1 MSSKKFFNQ
10 YSWKALEPFQLCL
23 IMLMVLLPL
32 GLMAQIGS
40 TVSNVAK
47 GKTARQSSGGDP
59 ARGSASKSVD
69 GNTSGVWT
77 YDNNTITHTN
87 EENNPWWELDLG
99 GVYDVSEIKI
109 WNRTDDCCW
118 ARLQNFYVML
128 SETPIEASSTTAS
141 QYAPG
146 PISFSSATEK
156 SKSLKGNA
164 KGRYV
169 RIFMIVT
176 GAPRALSLAE
186 VEVMG
191 TPGVLTPKT
200 ETYVV
205 EMLGRRGTLEFP
217 ATIQNKPATAKI
229 SMYGL
234 TQSDVKTYN
243 LTNIKWSENTL
254 DADIRDATKPSQ
266 STGIFSGLD
275 ASANFIRLYFPGSS
289 KYKVVGALTNPFVKD
304 GIYGGNTSTIIV
316 GYSPEAMSLF
326 PQKTVQKYALVIRDK
341 HAEVK
346 DGKYDHEW
354 YVDPRVAE
362 TNTFRELM
370 ILRDDLLKELALY
383 EFANASDTEGR
394 TEEGVRKNKIL
405 AYDLTEIIK
414 QIKVLFPKTD
424 DYGIKTKLKGD
435 IIALLI
441 TEGMKRY
448 PSTVLGL
455 KSTGHGTPIGIMNEF
470 LEEDYLIERSLFW
483 TTEVRKK
490 PIDFIDLNT
499 NCNAGSFYNFKSAAP
514 YTNYILASDLTRYP
528 TNSDDYQTFFNP
540 TTSVQQTLVNIL
552 DNESKLQK
560 TSCEGCKKFL
570 MQASLSDAREFKK
583 VADKLGPDAMKKVKD
598 AVAKPENKNLI
609 YLEDTNKQVDFET
622 AVPRIF
628 PSYTTFASDWKK
640 VLLKKIDNRDYVN
653 TGIAKIPEAKGLL
666 FIRVY

>member
-1 MSSKKFFNQ
+1 MKNLVKPVCVFALLFFLSNSLFSQ
-10 YSWKALEPFQLCL
+10 VAIGDQAYGGIVFQIDKATGKGLVCSEKNLGTKYTWDDANLFCSNLDEGGFSDWRLPSEPELKLLYSNLQKTGKRNFGADFFWGQAQSAVNGWTMNFSQNGKPEPYTKT
-23 IMLMVLLPL
+23 
-32 GLMAQIGS
+32 GHY
-40 TVSNVAK
+40 K
-47 GKTARQSSGGDP
+47 GKILPVRAFT
-59 ARGSASKSVD
+59 
-69 GNTSGVWT
+69 
-77 YDNNTITHTN
+77 
-87 EENNPWWELDLG
+87 
-99 GVYDVSEIKI
+99 
-109 WNRTDDCCW
+109 
-118 ARLQNFYVML
+118 LQEV
-128 SETPIEASSTTAS
+128 
-141 QYAPG
+141 
-146 PISFSSATEK
+146 K
-156 SKSLKGNA
+156 SK
-164 KGRYV
+164 YV
-169 RIFMIVT
+169 I
-176 GAPRALSLAE
+176 
-186 VEVMG
+186 
-191 TPGVLTPKT
+191 
-200 ETYVV
+200 

-217 ATIQNKPATAKI
+217 ALIQSKPATAKI

-234 TQSDVKTYN
+234 TQSDVKAYN

-266 STGIFSGLD
+266 SSGVFSGLD
-275 ASANFIRLYFPGSS
+275 ASVNFIRLYFPGSS
-289 KYKVVGALTNPFVKD
+289 KYKVVGALTTPFIKD
-304 GIYGGNTSTIIV
+304 GIYSGNTSTLIV

-326 PQKTVQKYALVIRDK
+326 PQKPVQKHALVIRDQ
-341 HAEVK
+341 HAGVK
-346 DGKYDHEW
+346 DGKYDYRW
-354 YVDPRVAE
+354 YVDPKVAE

-383 EFANASDTEGR
+383 EFANVNETGGR
-394 TEEGVRKNKIL
+394 NEEDAKKNKIL
-405 AYDLTEIIK
+405 AYDLTEITK

-435 IIALLI
+435 LIALLI

-455 KSTGHGTPIGIMNEF
+455 KSTGHGTPVGIMNEF
-470 LEEDYLIERSLFW
+470 LEEDYLIERSLLW

-490 PIDFIDLNT
+490 PIDFLDLNT

-528 TNSDDYQTFFNP
+528 TNSDDYQTFFNT

-570 MQASLSDAREFKK
+570 MQASLFDAREFKK

-609 YLEDTNKQVDFET
+609 YLEETNKQVDFET